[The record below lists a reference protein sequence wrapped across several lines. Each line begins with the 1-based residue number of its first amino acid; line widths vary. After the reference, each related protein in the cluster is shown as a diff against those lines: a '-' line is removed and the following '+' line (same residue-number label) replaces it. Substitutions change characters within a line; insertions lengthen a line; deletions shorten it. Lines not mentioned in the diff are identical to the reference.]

1 MSYLITVFDL
11 TYSLFHFFL
20 FVVTLLVLFAILRL
34 FIKKTVP
41 LLLTFLLFIIT
52 GAAAF
57 EFSHRTT
64 FASVVPDGTADPDN
78 VESITVTDLDEEEG
92 VHYAEIEESEVIEDI
107 LDHFSGLNL
116 REQQRSRPEDLQY
129 LVQIHSEENYSFHLT
144 ENQLDGRLVIS
155 EENHLKK
162 LDQLRDNNDLQWEE
176 F

>member
-20 FVVTLLVLFAILRL
+20 FVVTLLVLLAILRL

-52 GAAAF
+52 GAAVF

-64 FASVVPDGTADPDN
+64 FASVVPEGAADPDH
-78 VESITVTDLDEEEG
+78 VESIIVTDLDEEKG
-92 VHYAEIEESEVIEDI
+92 VHYTEIEEPEVIEEI

-116 REQQRSRPEDLQY
+116 REQQRTRAEDLQY
-129 LVQIHSEENYSFHLT
+129 LVQIQSKENYSFHLT
-144 ENQLDGRLVIS
+144 ENQLDRRLVIS